1 MDNNYVEPRLRRD
14 FGGILNAY
22 FEFVRQNYKGIL
34 NGFIAYNGI
43 FMILI
48 LLFGYFFITN
58 MIEYAVAQSN
68 WVGGDSPSETGAL
81 LAGFS
86 VIFLF
91 IVLGLASVLNFSI
104 ASAYVSVYERDKQN
118 NINRKTVWRKL
129 KPKLWGMVVYF
140 IATIPLFFVYF
151 ISSLI
156 LAWIPILGFLV
167 TILIALSIY
176 TWLGLSIFS
185 YVNGG
190 LTVFEAFG
198 TAWKLMFSSFWKSI
212 GINLIVLVI
221 FFFIRVALN
230 LIPGILIGIYIY
242 NSVQESNFLDSTF
255 AHILIVI
262 MIALYS
268 ITLLFIQLF
277 SQTVNGFLYFNLHEV
292 NNNTYLRSRI
302 EKLGEAV

>member
-81 LAGFS
+81 LAGLS

-91 IVLGLASVLNFSI
+91 IVLGLAAVLNFSI

-118 NINRKTVWRKL
+118 NIDRKTVWRKL
-129 KPKLWGMVVYF
+129 KPKLWGMIVYIISAVVLYLAYMVVN
-140 IATIPLFFVYF
+140 I
-151 ISSLI
+151 I
-156 LAWIPILGFLV
+156 LAFIPILGSLV
-167 TILIALSIY
+167 SLLVALGFNV
-176 TWLGLSIFS
+176 WMGLTVFS
-185 YVNGG
+185 YIHGEGN
-190 LTVFEAFG
+190 VFEAFG
-198 TAWKLMFSSFWKSI
+198 EAWKLLFSAFWKSI
-212 GINLIVLVI
+212 GVNFVIGFILQIVLI
-221 FFFIRVALN
+221 ALN
-230 LIPGILIGIYIY
+230 MVPSVIMGIYIF
-242 NSVQESNFLDSTF
+242 NSVGDASLDGDVFSQ
-255 AHILIVI
+255 ILIVI
-262 MIALYS
+262 MIAMFS
-268 ITLLFIQLF
+268 ITFMLIQLF